1 MTPLRFKAVQNHC
14 VPWPPPASRCIAI
27 ASRLKANPHRAFAAQ
42 YRASPSRFDSSQY
55 HCQTMLCCSVR
66 RHCFSAHC
74 FAIPW
79 LYIALPYAALPPL
92 RIASPYHS
100 VAFPGTSRRLIS
112 MPSHRMALLLNTSPS
127 LCETSPSRS
136 ISALRQSPLFLC
148 VAEIRIAPQSLCCS
162 SGSKTELSLSY
173 AVLGRAAL
181 HLSVAE
187 PCATS
192 LFLCLAKRGRALPLP
207 YFSTLCCSL
216 ALPSFALLIN
226 TLPCHC
232 EAYRL
237 AANRRHCP
245 VRRAY

>member
-1 MTPLRFKAVQNHC
+1 MPLRFKAVQNHC

-42 YRASPSRFDSSQY
+42 YRASPSHFDSSQY

-112 MPSHRMALLLNTSPS
+112 MPSHRVALPLNTSPS

-136 ISALRQSPLFLC
+136 ISALHQSPLFHC
-148 VAEIRIAPQSLCCS
+148 VAEIRIAPQSLRCS
-162 SGSKTELSLSY
+162 SRPKTELNRAY
-173 AVLGRAAL
+173 AIPSRAEPC
-181 HLSVAE
+181 LSVAVLSN
-187 PCATS
+187 S
-192 LFLCLAKRGRALPLP
+192 LPFLCCAE
-207 YFSTLCCSL
+207 
-216 ALPSFALLIN
+216 
-226 TLPCHC
+226 HC
-232 EAYRL
+232 
-237 AANRRHCP
+237 
-245 VRRAY
+245 

>member
-14 VPWPPPASRCIAI
+14 VPWPLPASRCIAI
-27 ASRLKANPHRAFAAQ
+27 ASRPKANPLRAFAAQ

-112 MPSHRMALLLNTSPS
+112 PPSHRMALLLNTSPS

-136 ISALRQSPLFLC
+136 ISALHQSPLFHC
-148 VAEIRIAPQSLCCS
+148 VAEIRIAPRSLCCS
-162 SGSKTELSLSY
+162 SDSKTELSLPY

-181 HLSVAE
+181 HLSAAVLCQTQ
-187 PCATS
+187 P
-192 LFLCLAKRGRALPLP
+192 FL
-207 YFSTLCCSL
+207 
-216 ALPSFALLIN
+216 SFAWRSGAGHCR
-226 TLPCHC
+226 CH
-232 EAYRL
+232 ASQIF
-237 AANRRHCP
+237 AAP
-245 VRRAY
+245 SPF